1 MKQKPT
7 KKCENGVQLRPASIE
22 EAGLFYSEL
31 DQKQDE
37 ALGTVG
43 HIRMDFGSGGK
54 EFWHTWWPHNED
66 RFNTLEFKEE
76 LQAIVDT
83 LRENGPLKDL
93 ASMSNYCHKNGGA
106 ITEDSRSFG
115 YVAETDHYRYCL
127 RCTPTPGDY
136 QGYLYCYDKRQQ
148 EMAQKDKIVGRVTFA
163 DGTAQEFTDPNQ
175 YLQTIK
181 EELPLRNTTGFK
193 HETLSEDPEIK
204 KAVDDILLDFA
215 GEENPR
221 RTCNYGLTEKGLQA
235 LRDVADPS
243 LPHSYAWFV
252 MTDCNTPQEQL
263 HRNLTLDEA
272 VELYQ
277 NSDHPE
283 KRLGVTKDD
292 FATVDFVRMV
302 EGEQIFFED
311 YQKLL
316 ISSISEGLMEMG
328 LLYQQDPA
336 GYEAFFTT
344 VPAQGSL
351 PPEEI
356 IAQLREASKEDFP
369 ALEELPYTVKDVP
382 AALEE
387 YTSPAFFMIPPIDSQ
402 DKNTIYINNSALD
415 ASSLFTTLAHEGYP
429 GHLYQTVY
437 SQLLDL
443 DPLNNELSATGYA
456 EGWATYVEHEYG
468 YSYLDESETY
478 RRLARLNALLSLEV
492 SALADIGVNWAGW
505 SEDDLAA
512 WLDMLGFNGDVAG
525 DLMAHVCAE
534 PANYMA
540 YAAGYLEFM
549 ELRKTAENTLGDTFD
564 ALEFHTWLL
573 NQGPAPF
580 PALADRLSVWLES
593 SSALDQ
599 AA

>member
-7 KKCENGVQLRPASIE
+7 KKCEHGVQLRPASIE

-31 DQKQDE
+31 DETQDE

-83 LRENGPLKDL
+83 LRANGPLKDL
-93 ASMSNYCHKNGGA
+93 ASMSNYCHKNGGT

-163 DGTAQEFTDPNQ
+163 DGTAQEFTDPHQ

-302 EGEQIFFED
+302 DGEQTFFGD
-311 YQKLL
+311 YQKLE
-316 ISSISEGLMEMG
+316 SFKN
-328 LLYQQDPA
+328 DPTIF
-336 GYEAFFTT
+336 EA
-344 VPAQGSL
+344 V
-351 PPEEI
+351 E
-356 IAQLREASKEDFP
+356 QLHQELED
-369 ALEELPYTVKDVP
+369 
-382 AALEE
+382 
-387 YTSPAFFMIPPIDSQ
+387 MSQ
-402 DKNTIYINNSALD
+402 D
-415 ASSLFTTLAHEGYP
+415 
-429 GHLYQTVY
+429 
-437 SQLLDL
+437 
-443 DPLNNELSATGYA
+443 
-456 EGWATYVEHEYG
+456 
-468 YSYLDESETY
+468 
-478 RRLARLNALLSLEV
+478 
-492 SALADIGVNWAGW
+492 
-505 SEDDLAA
+505 
-512 WLDMLGFNGDVAG
+512 
-525 DLMAHVCAE
+525 
-534 PANYMA
+534 
-540 YAAGYLEFM
+540 
-549 ELRKTAENTLGDTFD
+549 
-564 ALEFHTWLL
+564 
-573 NQGPAPF
+573 QGMTM
-580 PALADRLSVWLES
+580 
-593 SSALDQ
+593 
-599 AA
+599 